1 MVTLWLRVLLSK
13 HSGFVDKCSLLQ
25 SLVRV
30 GQLERNSQEL
40 LGNLRIGY
48 LLKLGPLD

>member
-1 MVTLWLRVLLSK
+1 MVTLWLPVLLSK
-13 HSGFVDKCSLLQ
+13 HPGLADKCSLLQ
-25 SLVRV
+25 SLVEV
-30 GQLERNSQEL
+30 GQVERNSQEL